1 MTTLY
6 SRRAMKRAD
15 DTNPHQL
22 TWADIERPAPRP
34 RPPSGLA
41 LALFMAGAIG
51 FAAGVALVLLATGA
65 A

>member
-1 MTTLY
+1 MATLF

-15 DTNPHQL
+15 PNPHGL
-22 TWADIERPAPRP
+22 TWADIQRPQPP

-51 FAAGVALVLLATGA
+51 FAAGVALVLMATGA

>member
-1 MTTLY
+1 MATLF

-15 DTNPHQL
+15 PNPHGL
-22 TWADIERPAPRP
+22 TWADIQRPQPP
-34 RPPSGLA
+34 RPPTGLA
-41 LALFMAGAIG
+41 FGVCFAAVLG